1 MVSKNGT
8 PGNDSLTGTHETDV
22 LNGMAGNDELFG
34 LAGNDLLFGGT
45 GNDLMVG
52 GLGNDEYY
60 VDSVHDW
67 VVEHA
72 NEGIDRITA
81 HVSFSLEADPARR
94 TPLEVEELILGG
106 TANTNGTGNHL
117 DNYIVG
123 NSGKNELRG
132 GRGHD
137 RLLGG
142 ANEDILIG
150 GDGNDILT
158 GGAGHDKLTGGAGAD
173 RFYFTAPTEGVDRI
187 TDFNRHQGDKILL
200 SSETFAVRVFTPRSA
215 NLSDP
220 ISLDSR
226 LFHLGSEA
234 QNSNHRLIYDQ
245 SNGKLFYD
253 ADGKGGMAKVLLAKF
268 DNNPSLSAGDF
279 AYVVI

>member
-8 PGNDSLTGTHETDV
+8 SGNDLINGTDQADV
-22 LNGMAGNDELFG
+22 LNGMAGNDRLYG
-34 LAGNDLLFGGT
+34 YGGNDVLFGGT
-45 GNDLMVG
+45 GADHMVG
-52 GLGNDEYY
+52 NLGNDEYY
-60 VDSVHDW
+60 VDNVHDS
-67 VVEHA
+67 VIEHP

-81 HVSFSLEADPARR
+81 SISFSLVATGPGS
-94 TPLEVEELILGG
+94 PLEVEELILGG
-106 TANTNGTGNHL
+106 TANINGTGNAL

-173 RFYFTAPTEGVDRI
+173 RFYFTEPTDGVDQI

>member
-1 MVSKNGT
+1 MVTKIGFG
-8 PGNDSLTGTHETDV
+8 GNDSLSGTDQADV
-22 LNGMAGNDELFG
+22 LNGMAGNDSLFG
-34 LAGNDLLFGGT
+34 FGGNDVLFGGT
-45 GNDLMVG
+45 GNDFMAG
-52 GLGNDEYY
+52 NLGNDEYY
-60 VDSVHDW
+60 VDSVGDS
-67 VVEHA
+67 VIEHP

-81 HVSFSLEADPARR
+81 SISFSLEATGPGS
-94 TPLEVEELILGG
+94 PLEVEELLLGG
-106 TANTNGTGNHL
+106 TANINGTGNHL

-123 NSGKNELRG
+123 NSGRNELRG

-142 ANEDILIG
+142 AGEDRLIG
-150 GDGNDILT
+150 GDGNDTLT
-158 GGAGHDKLTGGAGAD
+158 GNAGPDKLTGGAGAD
-173 RFYFTAPTEGVDRI
+173 RFYFTEPTDGVDQI

-200 SSETFAVRVFTPRSA
+200 SSDTFAVRVFTPRSA
-215 NLSDP
+215 NQSEIP
-220 ISLDSR
+220 LDSK